1 MSAPVATPIKLG
13 TAQMASFAA
22 RGFLRF
28 DAVVPEQIN
37 RQFLQDI
44 GDASPQPDSVAG
56 HYANIMQNSVV
67 PLVKPG
73 TPLTEAYAE
82 GSALARL
89 MQVPE
94 IAGAVQSLVGGD
106 CVVDHHFLHITFPPR
121 YHDSSKGPQVSQAT
135 HQDSTIDP
143 RRAFDVQLFY
153 FPHDVSLQMGGT
165 RFLPGSHFRI
175 VSEAA
180 LARYQNIRGQQHVVC
195 PAGSV
200 MFFHMGLW
208 HGGGLNR
215 SADLRYMFK
224 IRLCPTRRQL
234 RLWDTSDDGTRDSP
248 RPIFWTSGM
257 PEENHL
263 HAILTKPEPWF
274 EADTSRLEYINR
286 VKFWRYI
293 SGDENF
299 DADYWLTRIEN
310 EYV

>member
-1 MSAPVATPIKLG
+1 MSASPARPIKLK

-28 DAVVPEQIN
+28 DAVVPEEIN
-37 RQFLQDI
+37 RRFLQDI
-44 GDASPQPDSVAG
+44 GDASAHPDSVSG
-56 HYANIMQNSVV
+56 HYGNIMQNSVV
-67 PLVKPG
+67 PLVTPG
-73 TPLTEAYAE
+73 TPLQNAYPE

-89 MQVPE
+89 MQVAE
-94 IAGAVQSLVGGD
+94 VAGAVQSLVGAD

-121 YHDSSKGPQVSQAT
+121 YHDPGRGPQVSQAT

-153 FPHDVSLQMGGT
+153 FPHEVSLQMGGT
-165 RFLPGSHFRI
+165 RFLPGSHFRV

-215 SADLRYMFK
+215 SEHLRYMFK

-234 RLWDTSDDGTRDSP
+234 RLWDTADDGTRDAP
-248 RPIFWTSGM
+248 RPIFWTNGM
-257 PEENHL
+257 ADENHL
-263 HAILTKPEPWF
+263 HAILTQPEPWF
-274 EADTSRLEYINR
+274 EADTGRLEYINR

-293 SGDENF
+293 TGDENF
-299 DADYWLTRIEN
+299 DADYWVTRIEN
-310 EYV
+310 EFV